1 MSTSVSMHSNVRYA
15 QPHVKSKRTV
25 DSVHV
30 ARMSD
35 DRPDAAKRLQ
45 IAREKRGFDTARA
58 ATEFFGWKYDSYI
71 QHERGERGLSRAAGK
86 YAQALRVSEGWLL
99 TGEGEGPSGVEPLGA
114 GLNAGPNV
122 EWEQGPVAFPKLL
135 PGLND
140 IEEKGVTVGGF
151 GDDESAFELNGET
164 IDYVRRPPG
173 IVGRKNVFALRV
185 SNTSMEPK
193 YDDGDRVYA
202 EKRHPAVR
210 DFVVV
215 ELHPLGEGRPSKS
228 YIKRLVAMDASKITV
243 EQYNPRGLLE
253 FGRHEI
259 KQIYRVIP
267 EKELRGEA

>member
-1 MSTSVSMHSNVRYA
+1 MSTDVLMHSNVRYA
-15 QPHVKSKRTV
+15 HVDVKSKRTG

-30 ARMSD
+30 ARMTD

-45 IAREKRGFDTARA
+45 IAREKRGFDTARSA
-58 ATEFFGWKYDSYI
+58 AEFFGWKYDTYI
-71 QHERGERGLSRAAGK
+71 QHERGERGISRAAK
-86 YAQALRVSEGWLL
+86 QYAAALRVSEGWLL
-99 TGEGEGPSGVEPLGA
+99 TGEGEGPEWQPAPEPL
-114 GLNAGPNV
+114 NSGPNV
-122 EWEQGPVAFPKLL
+122 TWEQGPHIIRQPAL
-135 PGLND
+135 GAND

-151 GDDESAFELNGET
+151 GDDEAAFELNGEA

-173 IVGRKNVFALRV
+173 IIGRKNVFALRV

-193 YDDGDRVYA
+193 FDDGDRVYV
-202 EKRHPAVR
+202 EERHPAVR

-215 ELHPLGEGRPSKS
+215 ELLPLGDGRPSKS
-228 YIKRLVAMDASKITV
+228 YIKRLVAMNSAKITV

-259 KQIYRVIP
+259 KKLYRVIP

>member
-1 MSTSVSMHSNVRYA
+1 MAQVAQELEISTAAV
-15 QPHVKSKRTV
+15 QQWETGKTV
-25 DSVHV
+25 PTTDNLV
-30 ARMSD
+30 
-35 DRPDAAKRLQ
+35 RLQ
-45 IAREKRGFDTARA
+45 SVLG
-58 ATEFFGWKYDSYI
+58 YDLLFVTP
-71 QHERGERGLSRAAGK
+71 EGK
-86 YAQALRVSEGWLL
+86 TLVAEVKNLPKHDV
-99 TGEGEGPSGVEPLGA
+99 
-114 GLNAGPNV
+114 PNV
-122 EWEQGPVAFPKLL
+122 EWEQGQVALPKLL

-173 IVGRKNVFALRV
+173 IIGRKNVFALRV

-210 DFVVV
+210 DYVVV
-215 ELHPLGEGRPSKS
+215 ELHPLGDGRPSKS
-228 YIKRLVAMDASKITV
+228 YIKRLVAMDAAKITV

-259 KQIYRVIP
+259 KQLYRVIP

>member
-1 MSTSVSMHSNVRYA
+1 MTMPKASLTMQGMEVHLSLGPTLRAARKAQKMTMEEVAKALGVSYPAV
-15 QPHVKSKRTV
+15 QQWETGKTVPTV
-25 DSVHV
+25 DNLVKLHKLLGLDLAFTATSE
-30 ARMSD
+30 SD
-35 DRPDAAKRLQ
+35 IRAQLSPPRPHD
-45 IAREKRGFDTARA
+45 E
-58 ATEFFGWKYDSYI
+58 
-71 QHERGERGLSRAAGK
+71 
-86 YAQALRVSEGWLL
+86 
-99 TGEGEGPSGVEPLGA
+99 
-114 GLNAGPNV
+114 PNV
-122 EWEQGPVAFPKLL
+122 EWEQGPVAFPKLR
-135 PGLND
+135 PGAND
-140 IEEKGVTVGGF
+140 VEEKGVTVGGF

-173 IVGRKNVFALRV
+173 IIGRKNVFALRV

-193 YDDGDRVYA
+193 YDDGERVYA

-215 ELHPLGEGRPSKS
+215 ELHPLGDGRPSKS
-228 YIKRLVAMDASKITV
+228 YIKRLVGMDATKITV